1 LTVSVLEVG
10 GALLAL
16 AVLAVVVVVA
26 LEDPLLQLDLPKV

>member
-10 GALLAL
+10 AQMEL